1 MLRAW
6 LLQSINYRLYA
17 PTKNY
22 NDIVFI
28 IDLHYRV
35 FDFDLINIFSQYCK
49 TENLF
54 RNYHLID
61 NL

>member
-22 NDIVFI
+22 NDIFSL

-35 FDFDLINIFSQYCK
+35 FDFDLINIFVNNVRLK
-49 TENLF
+49 IFFVIIT
-54 RNYHLID
+54 
-61 NL
+61 

>member
-17 PTKNY
+17 TTKNY
-22 NDIVFI
+22 NDIFFL

-35 FDFDLINIFSQYCK
+35 FDFDLRNIFVNNVRLK
-49 TENLF
+49 IFFVIIT
-54 RNYHLID
+54 
-61 NL
+61 

>member
-17 PTKNY
+17 PTKN
-22 NDIVFI
+22 NDIFFL

-35 FDFDLINIFSQYCK
+35 FDFDLINIFVNNVRLK
-49 TENLF
+49 IFFVIIT
-54 RNYHLID
+54 
-61 NL
+61 